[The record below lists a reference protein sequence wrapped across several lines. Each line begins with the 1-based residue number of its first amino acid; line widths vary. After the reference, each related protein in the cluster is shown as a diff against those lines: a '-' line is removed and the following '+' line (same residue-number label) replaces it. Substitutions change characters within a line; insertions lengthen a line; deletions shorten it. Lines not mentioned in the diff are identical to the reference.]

1 MTRSDPSPAVA
12 APSERATRI
21 LLVEDSATQAAA
33 LAVLLEREGFETLV
47 ARRAERALETMRTT
61 SVDLVLSDVL
71 MPGMDGYELCRRIKQ
86 VPEWAEIPVV
96 LLTSLTDPLAIV
108 RGLESGA
115 DHYVTKPYDPAGLLS
130 RVRLVLERAHAPKLV
145 HPQPF
150 TVDLLGTPFTI
161 TATKEQILELLVS
174 SYSDLVRTSEA
185 VRDAERRA
193 RFLAEAMELLS
204 SSLDVHR
211 VLRDLARLIVPRF
224 ADICAVDLLGS
235 GGLPERVEI
244 VHGFAGVPG
253 LPEGAIRVVDPAI
266 SSIVRRAVAESALQL
281 VAHADDE
288 ALRDVARD
296 PALLEQL
303 RRSGPY
309 SLLVV
314 PLIARQRVL
323 GFLQFL
329 SADVA
334 RASAPESLLLA
345 EDLARRASVAVDN
358 ALLYGEAQRAT
369 RARDDVL
376 AIVSHD
382 LRNPL
387 NTIHMSTAFLLDVLA
402 EPGAVAPLIPQLQ
415 LIRRAT
421 ARANALIQD
430 LLDVSRIE
438 SGTLAVDPSLTSAAG
453 LLNDAVLELEPL
465 VTDKG
470 LRFEHEWIGDDAEVP
485 ADRGRIAQVF
495 SNLVGNAV
503 KFTPNGGVVRVTGR
517 RLESRV
523 EYVVSDTGAGIAP
536 DHVPHLFDRF
546 WMATKASRG
555 GAGLGLFIVK
565 GIIESH
571 GGSVHV
577 ESVPGAGTT
586 FRFTIPG
593 ASSAPWRPEEP
604 VPDAIGARH
613 A

>member
-1 MTRSDPSPAVA
+1 VSDVV
-12 APSERATRI
+12 TVLI
-21 LLVEDSATQAAA
+21 VEDSATQAAA
-33 LAVLLEREGFETLV
+33 LAVFLERDGFRTIV
-47 ARRAERALETMRTT
+47 ARRAERALELLA
-61 SVDLVLSDVL
+61 SEHVDIVLSDVL
-71 MPGMDGYELCRRIKQ
+71 MPGMDGYELCRRIKA
-86 VPEWAEIPVV
+86 VPEWASLPVV
-96 LLTSLTDPLAIV
+96 LLTSLSDPLAIV

-115 DHYVTKPYDPAGLLS
+115 DHYVTKPYDPEGLLA
-130 RVRLVLERAHAPKLV
+130 RVRLVLERAKVPRTL
-145 HPQPF
+145 HPRPF
-150 TVDLLGTPFTI
+150 SVELLGTPFTI

-224 ADICAVDLLGS
+224 ADICAVDLLEPDGK
-235 GGLPERVEI
+235 PQRVDT
-244 VHGFAGVPG
+244 VHGFS
-253 LPEGAIRVVDPAI
+253 AITLSADAPQEPAMSGI
-266 SSIVRRAVAESALQL
+266 AQRAIAESMVQMVPEANE
-281 VAHADDE
+281 E

-296 PALLEQL
+296 PALFEALCKT
-303 RRSGPY
+303 GPY
-309 SLLVV
+309 ALLVI

-329 SADVA
+329 SADVT
-334 RASAPESLLLA
+334 RATSTETRLLA

-387 NTIHMSTAFLLDVLA
+387 NTIHMSTSFLLDVLS
-402 EPGAVAPLIPQLQ
+402 ETGAAPSPVPLVPQLQ

-421 ARANALIQD
+421 ARGNALIQD

-438 SGTLAVDPSLTSAAG
+438 SGTLAVEPSLTSASA

-465 VTDKG
+465 FAAKRI
-470 LRFEHEWIGDDAEVP
+470 RFEHEWIGDDAEVP
-485 ADRGRIAQVF
+485 ADRGRVAQVF

-503 KFTPNGGVVRVTGR
+503 KFTPAEGVVALTGQRVG
-517 RLESRV
+517 SQV
-523 EYVVSDTGAGIAP
+523 EFVVTNSGDGIAS
-536 DHVPHLFDRF
+536 DHIPHLFDRF
-546 WMATKASRG
+546 WKATKGSRT

-565 GIIESH
+565 GIVESH
-571 GGSVHV
+571 GGSVTV
-577 ESVPGAGTT
+577 TSTPEQGTRFSFRLTGATT
-586 FRFTIPG
+586 P
-593 ASSAPWRPEEP
+593 AWRPES
-604 VPDAIGARH
+604 
-613 A
+613 

>member
-1 MTRSDPSPAVA
+1 MTA
-12 APSERATRI
+12 APTRV
-21 LLVEDSATQAAA
+21 LVVEDSATQAAA
-33 LAVLLEREGFETLV
+33 LAVLLERAGYETV
-47 ARRAERALETMRTT
+47 IARRAERALEMLGAER
-61 SVDLVLSDVL
+61 VDVVLSDVL
-71 MPGMDGYELCRRIKQ
+71 MPGMDGYELCRRIKA
-86 VPEWAEIPVV
+86 VPEWAELPVV

-115 DHYVTKPYDPAGLLS
+115 DHYVTKPYDPEGLLS
-130 RVRLVLERAHAPKLV
+130 RVRLVLERAKIPKVL

-211 VLRDLARLIVPRF
+211 VLRDLAKLIVPRF
-224 ADICAVDLLGS
+224 ADICAVDLLGAD
-235 GGLPERVEI
+235 GAPQRVDT
-244 VHGFAGVPG
+244 VHGFANVPPA
-253 LPEGAIRVVDPAI
+253 PEASMVMDEPLISTLAQRAIQESAVHLAIR
-266 SSIVRRAVAESALQL
+266 
-281 VAHADDE
+281 ADDD

-296 PALLEQL
+296 PALFEEL
-303 RRSGPY
+303 RRTGPY
-309 SLLVV
+309 AILVV

-329 SADVA
+329 NSDVA
-334 RASAPESLLLA
+334 RATSPEALLLA
-345 EDLARRASVAVDN
+345 EDLARRASVAVEN

-387 NTIHMSTAFLLDVLA
+387 NTIHMSTSFLLDVLS
-402 EPGAVAPLIPQLQ
+402 EPGAVAPLIPQLE

-421 ARANALIQD
+421 ARGNALIQD

-438 SGTLAVDPSLTSAAG
+438 SGTLAVEASLTSAAG
-453 LLNDAVLELEPL
+453 LLNDAVQELEPL
-465 VTDKG
+465 VAAKKI
-470 LRFEHEWIGDDAEVP
+470 RFEHEWIGEDVEVP

-503 KFTPNGGVVRVTGR
+503 KFTPAEGVVSVTGQR
-517 RLESRV
+517 AGSKV
-523 EYVVSDTGAGIAP
+523 EFTVRNSGAGIAP
-536 DHVPHLFDRF
+536 DHIPHLFDRF
-546 WMATKASRG
+546 WKATKASRT

-565 GIIESH
+565 GIVEGH
-571 GGSVHV
+571 GGTVEV
-577 ESVPGAGTT
+577 ESSPADGTSFCFTLNGAT
-586 FRFTIPG
+586 
-593 ASSAPWRPEEP
+593 AAPWRP
-604 VPDAIGARH
+604 AG
-613 A
+613 

>member
-1 MTRSDPSPAVA
+1 MTSGT
-12 APSERATRI
+12 TRI
-21 LLVEDSATQAAA
+21 LVVEDSATQAAG

-47 ARRAERALETMRTT
+47 VRRAERALETMRTT
-61 SVDLVLSDVL
+61 PVDLVLSDVL

-86 VPEWAEIPVV
+86 VPEWADIPVV

-108 RGLESGA
+108 RGLQSGA

-130 RVRLVLERAHAPKLV
+130 RVRLVLERAHLPKLI

-161 TATKEQILELLVS
+161 RATKEQILELLVS

-185 VRDAERRA
+185 VSDAAHRA
-193 RFLAEAMELLS
+193 RFLSEAMELLS

-211 VLRDLARLIVPRF
+211 VLRDLARLIVPRI
-224 ADICAVDLLGS
+224 ADLCAVDLLGP
-235 GGLPERVEI
+235 GGLPQRVEI
-244 VHGFAGVPG
+244 VHGFPGVPG
-253 LPEGAIRVVDPAI
+253 LPESTARVADPAI
-266 SSIVRRAVAESALQL
+266 SSIAQRAIAESSLQL

-288 ALRDVARD
+288 ALRDVARN

-303 RRSGPY
+303 RCSGPY

-329 SADVA
+329 SADIA
-334 RASAPESLLLA
+334 RASTPESLLLA

-387 NTIHMSTAFLLDVLA
+387 NTILMSASFLLDVLA
-402 EPGAVAPLIPQLQ
+402 EPGATVPLIPQLE
-415 LIRRAT
+415 LILRAT
-421 ARANALIQD
+421 ARGNALIQD

-438 SGTLAVDPSLTSAAG
+438 SGTLAVDPSLTSAGG

-465 VTDKG
+465 VVDKG
-470 LRFEHEWIGDDAEVP
+470 LRFEHEWTGDNAEVS

-503 KFTPNGGVVRVTGR
+503 KFTSKGGVVRVTGR
-517 RLESRV
+517 RLGPIV
-523 EYVVSDTGAGIAP
+523 EFVVSDSGTGIAP
-536 DHVPHLFDRF
+536 DHVPHLFDRY
-546 WMATKASRG
+546 WKATKASRS

-565 GIIESH
+565 GIVESH
-571 GGSVHV
+571 GGAVSV
-577 ESVPGAGTT
+577 ESVAGAGTS
-586 FRFTIPG
+586 FRFTLPG
-593 ASSAPWRPEEP
+593 ASSAPWRPE
-604 VPDAIGARH
+604 GAAPGAKSARP

>member
-1 MTRSDPSPAVA
+1 MSDMV
-12 APSERATRI
+12 TV
-21 LLVEDSATQAAA
+21 LVVEDSATQAAA
-33 LAVLLEREGFETLV
+33 LAVLLERDGFTTII
-47 ARRAERALETMRTT
+47 ARRAERALELLGESR
-61 SVDLVLSDVL
+61 VDVVLSDVL
-71 MPGMDGYELCRRIKQ
+71 MPGMDGYELCRRIKA
-86 VPEWAEIPVV
+86 VPEWKALPVV
-96 LLTSLTDPLAIV
+96 LLTSLNDPLAIV

-115 DHYVTKPYDPAGLLS
+115 DHYVTKPYDPEGLLA
-130 RVRLVLERAHAPKLV
+130 RVRLVLERAKTPSTL

-150 TVDLLGTPFTI
+150 SVELLGTPFTI

-224 ADICAVDLLGS
+224 ADICAVDLLEQDGK
-235 GGLPERVEI
+235 PQRVDT
-244 VHGFAGVPG
+244 VHGFA
-253 LPEGAIRVVDPAI
+253 AIAPTSPDAPPAAEPPLSAIAQRAIAEATVQMVV
-266 SSIVRRAVAESALQL
+266 E
-281 VAHADDE
+281 ADEDV
-288 ALRDVARD
+288 LRDVARE
-296 PALLEQL
+296 PALFEALCKT
-303 RRSGPY
+303 GPY
-309 SLLVV
+309 ALLVI
-314 PLIARQRVL
+314 PLMARQRVL

-329 SADVA
+329 SADIA
-334 RASAPESLLLA
+334 RATSTETRLLA

-387 NTIHMSTAFLLDVLA
+387 NTIHMSTSFLLDVLS
-402 EPGAVAPLIPQLQ
+402 EPGAATPLLPLVPQLQ

-421 ARANALIQD
+421 ARGNALIQD

-438 SGTLAVDPSLTSAAG
+438 SGTLAVEPSLTSAAA
-453 LLNDAVLELEPL
+453 LLNDAVIELEPL
-465 VTDKG
+465 FAAK
-470 LRFEHEWIGDDAEVP
+470 RIHFEHHWVGDDADVP

-503 KFTPNGGVVRVTGR
+503 KFTPIEGMVSLTGHREGSQVEFVVTN
-517 RLESRV
+517 S
-523 EYVVSDTGAGIAP
+523 GAGIAP
-536 DHVPHLFDRF
+536 DHIPHLFDRF
-546 WMATKASRG
+546 WKATKGSRS

-565 GIIESH
+565 GIVESH
-571 GGSVHV
+571 GGSVEV
-577 ESVPGAGTT
+577 KSTPEEGTKFSFRLSGAT
-586 FRFTIPG
+586 
-593 ASSAPWRPEEP
+593 APAWRPES
-604 VPDAIGARH
+604 
-613 A
+613 

>member
-1 MTRSDPSPAVA
+1 MTDGAV
-12 APSERATRI
+12 RI
-21 LLVEDSATQAAA
+21 LVVEVSATQAAA

-47 ARRAERALETMRTT
+47 ARRADRALDTLRTT
-61 SVDLVLSDVL
+61 RVDLVLSDVL

-86 VPEWAEIPVV
+86 VPEWTDIPVV

-115 DHYVTKPYDPAGLLS
+115 DHYVSKPYDPAGLLE
-130 RVRLVLERAHAPKLV
+130 RVRLVLERSREPRLI

-174 SYSDLVRTSEA
+174 SYSDLVRSSEA

-193 RFLAEAMELLS
+193 RFLSEAMELLS

-211 VLRDLARLIVPRF
+211 VLRDLARLVVPRI
-224 ADICAVDLLGS
+224 ADICAVDLLGAD
-235 GGLPERVEI
+235 GLPQRVEI
-244 VHGFAGVPG
+244 VHGFSGVPA
-253 LPEGAIRVVDPAI
+253 LPEGALGVVVPEI
-266 SSIVRRAVAESALQL
+266 SSIAQRAIADSALQ
-281 VAHADDE
+281 VIARADDD
-288 ALRDVARD
+288 ALRDVARN

-309 SLLVV
+309 TLLVV
-314 PLIARQRVL
+314 PLVARQRVL

-329 SADVA
+329 NADVG
-334 RASAPESLLLA
+334 RASSSEALLLA
-345 EDLARRASVAVDN
+345 DDLARRASVAVDN

-387 NTIHMSTAFLLDVLA
+387 NTIQMSTSFLLDVLA
-402 EPGAVAPLIPQLQ
+402 EPGADVPLIPQLQ

-421 ARANALIQD
+421 ARGNALIQD

-438 SGTLAVDPSLTSAAG
+438 SGTLAVDAALTSAAA
-453 LLNDAVLELEPL
+453 LLGDAALELEPL
-465 VTDKG
+465 VAAKE
-470 LRFEHEWIGDDAEVP
+470 LRFEHEWVGEDAEVP

-495 SNLVGNAV
+495 SNLVGNAI
-503 KFTPNGGVVRVTGR
+503 KFTPRGGLVRVTGTR
-517 RLESRV
+517 AGSHV
-523 EYVVSDTGAGIAP
+523 EFVVSDSGTGIAP

-546 WMATKASRG
+546 WKATKASRS

-565 GIIESH
+565 GIVEGH
-571 GGSVHV
+571 GGAVTV
-577 ESVPGAGTT
+577 ESAPGVGTT
-586 FRFTIPG
+586 FRFTLNG
-593 ASSAPWRPEEP
+593 ASSAPWRP
-604 VPDAIGARH
+604 DAPTPP
-613 A
+613 